1 MYITNKTKKYPCT
14 GYYPAADTV
23 RFEGVEGVALPLT
36 GEITLCDDDGFVL
49 ATQDCIGYARQTL
62 ESGILTLTNE
72 PIPSAPTLDEIRSAK
87 LESLNGTCSG
97 AIYNGVNIGG
107 KHYSFTQTAQGNI
120 KGMLIEAQS
129 GKTVFLYCADNEPL
143 TAYTADQIKAIAQV
157 MGEWINVNTVYYELL
172 KVWVNRET
180 DETVLDGIHYGSML
194 PSDLMGELATTLA
207 QVGIDLSKYASM
219 LGG

>member
-1 MYITNKTKKYPCT
+1 MIIIQKEPNLSGAYQSPQTWSDDTPPE
-14 GYYPAADTV
+14 GYYKVAD
-23 RFEGVEGVALPLT
+23 GVELTCGGFGTLVFTDGVVTDFIGDEAAWEAYNVIPI
-36 GEITLCDDDGFVL
+36 EKQRENKL
-49 ATQDCIGYARQTL
+49 ASL
-62 ESGILTLTNE
+62 EGM
-72 PIPSAPTLDEIRSAK
+72 
-87 LESLNGTCSG
+87 CSG
-97 AIYNGVNIGG
+97 AIYNGVDIGS

-129 GKTVFLYCADNEPL
+129 GKTTFLYCADNEPL

-172 KVWVNRET
+172 KKWVNRET
-180 DETVLDGIHYGSML
+180 DETILDGIHYGSAL
-194 PSDLMGELATTLA
+194 PTDLMGELATTLA